1 MSIKL
6 YDDALLDKLKE
17 WTKKVQGLHI
27 YGPADTAQLFET
39 IADETKDKNIKL
51 PLISVTRPGGYTVL
65 NPNKFVRT
73 YDGITLEA
81 NDDTSLILNT
91 IPININYSID
101 IYTRKFEEADLY
113 ARELIFNIIN
123 YPTLKITIPYN
134 SVNRVHNSEMR
145 LYPEIEDNSGVP
157 EMHFKYGQFSRFTL
171 NIYLDDAYLW
181 SVREHNNVS
190 IDEVFDIE
198 IIQKL
203 Y

>member
-17 WTKKVQGLHI
+17 WTKKVKGMHI
-27 YGPADTAQLFET
+27 YGPGDTSQLFET

-51 PLISVTRPGGYTVL
+51 PLISVTRPGGYTIL

-73 YDGITLEA
+73 YDGITLDSDESK
-81 NDDTSLILNT
+81 SLILNT
-91 IPININYSID
+91 IPINVNYAID
-101 IYTRKFEEADLY
+101 IYTRKFEEADIY

-123 YPTLKITIPYN
+123 YPVLKINIPYN
-134 SVNRVHNSEMR
+134 GINREHNSVMR
-145 LYPEIEDNSGVP
+145 INPDIEDNSGVP
-157 EMHFKYGQFSRFTL
+157 EMHLKYGQFSRFTL

-181 SVREHNNVS
+181 SVRELNNVY
-190 IDEVFDIE
+190 IDEAFDIE